1 MQLAERVPGGYVFV
15 DGSGVG
21 DIDPAIMRERES
33 LAQDG
38 VVLIHLVLNKVNGQL
53 RQIPE
58 ITSRGFMLTRDND
71 EMMAQLGKKVGE
83 VVAKANGNLQKDVEQ
98 AIRTQLY
105 QETRR
110 SPMVFVTVSKV

>member
-1 MQLAERVPGGYVFV
+1 V

-33 LAQDG
+33 LSQDG
-38 VVLIHLVLNKVNGQL
+38 VVLVHMVLNKATGQL
-53 RQIPE
+53 RQAPE
-58 ITSRGFMLTRDND
+58 ITSRGFMLTRDADDLMN
-71 EMMAQLGKKVGE
+71 QIGKKVGE
-83 VVAKANGNLQKDVEQ
+83 VLAKANGNLQKDVEQ
-98 AIRTQLY
+98 AVRTQLY